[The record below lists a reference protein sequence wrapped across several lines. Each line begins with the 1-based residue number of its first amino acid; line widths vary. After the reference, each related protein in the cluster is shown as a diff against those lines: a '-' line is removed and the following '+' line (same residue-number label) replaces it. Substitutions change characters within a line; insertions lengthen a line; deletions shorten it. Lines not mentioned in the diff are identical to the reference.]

1 MNSLFFQQ
9 PIQNAPGK
17 SAVSATAL
25 KSQIDA
31 LLLVTIALRYF
42 LIFLFTIWG
51 GSPRI
56 FDQRITRLYPGFYT
70 APKNFDIRIT
80 RFFILFRPTDGSR
93 LLRSCT
99 VEYDLL
105 AFCYLRKPGFK
116 IFERNGILEIKL
128 QKSFH
133 VVVSAYQKG
142 FS

>member
-9 PIQNAPGK
+9 PVQNAPGK
-17 SAVSATAL
+17 GAMSATAL
-25 KSQIDA
+25 KSYIDA

-56 FDQRITRLYPGFYT
+56 FDQRIARLYPVFYT

-80 RFFILFRPTDGSR
+80 RFLILFRPTDGSR